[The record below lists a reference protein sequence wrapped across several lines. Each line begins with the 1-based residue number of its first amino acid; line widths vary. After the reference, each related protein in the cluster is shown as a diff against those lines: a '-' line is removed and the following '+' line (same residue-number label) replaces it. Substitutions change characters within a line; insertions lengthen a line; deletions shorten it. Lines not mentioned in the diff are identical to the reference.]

1 MPKPFP
7 YEDSHHVPWKYD
19 VSLISTRTRKE
30 EVCSNISLG
39 LSGLT
44 RSGCYYISEEL
55 EKIRKEIG
63 KGTAGPV
70 RSRVTTKEAEEFLKV
85 IRSSKYNVI
94 QQLNKSPAQISILAL
109 LLSFEVHRKALLKVL
124 KKTHVPTS
132 ATESAFEGMVSTVL
146 VTN

>member
-7 YEDSHHVPWKYD
+7 YEYSYHVPWIYD

-44 RSGCYYISEEL
+44 RSGRCYTSEEL

-63 KGTAGPV
+63 KGTTGPV
-70 RSRVTTKEAEEFLKV
+70 RSRVTTEEAEEFLKV
-85 IRSSKYNVI
+85 IRNSEYSLI
-94 QQLNKSPAQISILAL
+94 
-109 LLSFEVHRKALLKVL
+109 
-124 KKTHVPTS
+124 
-132 ATESAFEGMVSTVL
+132 
-146 VTN
+146 